1 MNIFLLAAKN
11 SIFVKTYSHFRM
23 WITSGIL
30 IFSLEEKKER
40 SKDGGSLCHPRS
52 FWPRMVIKCGCIPIK
67 ENDLC
72 TLCLEE

>member
-30 IFSLEEKKER
+30 IFSLEEKK
-40 SKDGGSLCHPRS
+40 KDPRTEAAC
-52 FWPRMVIKCGCIPIK
+52 VIREAFG
-67 ENDLC
+67 LA
-72 TLCLEE
+72 

>member
-30 IFSLEEKKER
+30 IFSLEEKK
-40 SKDGGSLCHPRS
+40 KDPRTEAAC
-52 FWPRMVIKCGCIPIK
+52 VIREAFGLAWLL
-67 ENDLC
+67 NVDVYR
-72 TLCLEE
+72 

>member
-30 IFSLEEKKER
+30 IFSLEGKK
-40 SKDGGSLCHPRS
+40 KDPRTEAAC
-52 FWPRMVIKCGCIPIK
+52 VIREAFG
-67 ENDLC
+67 LA
-72 TLCLEE
+72 